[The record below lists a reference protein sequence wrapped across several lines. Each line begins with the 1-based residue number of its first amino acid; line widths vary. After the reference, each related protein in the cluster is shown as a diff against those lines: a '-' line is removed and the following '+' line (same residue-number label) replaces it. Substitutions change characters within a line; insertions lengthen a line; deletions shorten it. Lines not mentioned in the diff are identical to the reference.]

1 VAELTI
7 VHYRGM
13 APAHFKSS
21 KPKFQPRAGTKV
33 LAGKIEKKASKQSN
47 LTVHTFTTV
56 LTIRTRNDATN
67 NAPTNHAMQD
77 TVDAAL
83 TDHAMQDTVDNA
95 LADHAMQDTVDTALT
110 DQVNEESLV
119 TNPPSVT
126 EAPVLVTEEMNK
138 PFKLDEA
145 IPKAGLRFLGEW
157 DGRKRSIMGRW
168 TSENEVAAAL
178 HADMA
183 IIHKRHAQGVISPIF
198 HQAAKMLEDGY
209 MWGLAR
215 HEDITEEEARDNWK
229 RFLGRLWADSV
240 RKWPGRLSQKRFSHF
255 FSALAEAR
263 WAGIHQPNIDARQPG
278 LLVQHISL
286 FLDAADR
293 AGFPW
298 AIGGNVFNDDDD
310 E

>member
-47 LTVHTFTTV
+47 LTVHTFATV

-67 NAPTNHAMQD
+67 DAP
-77 TVDAAL
+77 

-95 LADHAMQDTVDTALT
+95 VTDHAMQDTVDTALT
-110 DQVNEESLV
+110 GQVNEESLV
-119 TNPPSVT
+119 TNPPSAT
-126 EAPVLVTEEMNK
+126 EAPVLVTKEMNK

-168 TSENEVAAAL
+168 TSENEVAKAL

-215 HEDITEEEARDNWK
+215 HEDITRRRRVTTGSASWEGCGRTVSGSGQGGCL
-229 RFLGRLWADSV
+229 RIVSLTSFLLWRRPGGQESISRRLMGESLDCW
-240 RKWPGRLSQKRFSHF
+240 FSTSHC
-255 FSALAEAR
+255 S
-263 WAGIHQPNIDARQPG
+263 
-278 LLVQHISL
+278 
-286 FLDAADR
+286 
-293 AGFPW
+293 
-298 AIGGNVFNDDDD
+298 
-310 E
+310 

>member
-1 VAELTI
+1 
-7 VHYRGM
+7 M

-33 LAGKIEKKASKQSN
+33 LAGRIEKKASKQSN
-47 LTVHTFTTV
+47 LTVHTFATV

-67 NAPTNHAMQD
+67 DAPT
-77 TVDAAL
+77 
-83 TDHAMQDTVDNA
+83 
-95 LADHAMQDTVDTALT
+95 DHAMQDTVDTALT
-110 DQVNEESLV
+110 GQVNEESLV
-119 TNPPSVT
+119 TNPPSAT
-126 EAPVLVTEEMNK
+126 EAPVLATKEMNK

-168 TSENEVAAAL
+168 TSENEVAKAL

-240 RKWPGRLSQKRFSHF
+240 RKWPGRLSQKRFAHF

-263 WAGIHQPNIDARQPG
+263 WAGIHQPKIDAREPG

-293 AGFPW
+293 AVSPGPLE
-298 AIGGNVFNDDDD
+298 AMSSTMMTMSENVTWLGLPYLLYLGSL
-310 E
+310 